1 MLTQPT
7 SPQIVPCMVQE
18 QSKDGGQY
26 RASGWLGVITAG
38 KLWTDFR
45 GLEDDDGRIAAQ
57 TDALLLEIA
66 NKLNVGMHWL
76 LVFLL

>member
-1 MLTQPT
+1 MAQ
-7 SPQIVPCMVQE
+7 
-18 QSKDGGQY
+18 GQDANGNDY

-45 GLEDDDGRIAAQ
+45 LEVDDDALIQER

-66 NKLNVGMHWL
+66 NKLNISEYCI
-76 LVFLL
+76 